1 MSVETPSTR
10 RDTRHAVRPGSSF
23 VEFSHPDGQGAV
35 RAALTRISIAGF
47 AFLLEGPLQ
56 DFQPETCLPDMR
68 LHVGPCVLEGQAV
81 VRSITAATESGGEIG
96 CLFHPETR
104 ESEERW
110 VALIAGIEA
119 VSGL

>member
-1 MSVETPSTR
+1 VSIEAPSTR
-10 RDTRHAVRPGSSF
+10 RDTRHAIRPGSSF
-23 VEFSHPDGQGAV
+23 VEFAHPDGQEPV

-47 AFLLEGPLQ
+47 AFQFEGPLH
-56 DFQPETCLPDMR
+56 DFQPETCLPGLR

-81 VRSITAATESGGEIG
+81 VRSIISTHASGGEVG

-110 VALIAGIEA
+110 MALIAGIEA
-119 VSGL
+119 VQGV